1 MNTEL
6 RDELAAWC
14 ASYVTAF
21 SAYDSSGV
29 ADHWLFPA
37 LITQEGRTLLFKDR
51 DKFDANTRSLLSFYS
66 KQGVARA
73 ERTLVEAMAMNEDNA
88 SMRVED
94 RMVREDG
101 AVIVSWEAAYVL
113 TRTRKGWRAVL
124 AAADGEMDAWKARG
138 TPLGR
143 G

>member
-1 MNTEL
+1 MNMEL
-6 RDELAAWC
+6 SDELATWC
-14 ASYVTAF
+14 ASYVKAF

-37 LITQEGRTLLFKDR
+37 LITQEGRTILFKDR
-51 DKFDANTRSLLSFYS
+51 DRFDANTRSLLSFYR
-66 KQGVARA
+66 KQGVVRA
-73 ERTLVEAMAMNEDNA
+73 ERILIDAMAMNEDNA

-94 RMVREDG
+94 RMVDEDG
-101 AVIVSWEAAYVL
+101 AVIVSWQAAYVL